1 MTMRMRLSIPRL
13 SIDCGWARLVSST
26 SPEIGNP
33 GPMPRTTWSPGR
45 LSAQG
50 WYGSYS
56 LRVSFQ
62 SRADVQANGHGAR
75 RSLIGIGG
83 RLTAPPTPPGIL
95 IVPRRF
101 ARVELQRHKCEAG
114 RECRRR
120 DYAAPSEA
128 PGVLTCAKTPSV
140 SPRRPQQGSLQYLY
154 RSSLK
159 RLCPFFHCRH
169 TQSSADPRF
178 QIGEHPW
185 GLTEA
190 EVATPSNEI
199 RPQLFD
205 DLWQG
210 FTPCPAGDLPDPRFE
225 FGKSLR
231 RDAPLAPVVRDT

>member
-1 MTMRMRLSIPRL
+1 MRQDPVGEPAATAARKLAIP
-13 SIDCGWARLVSST
+13 
-26 SPEIGNP
+26 
-33 GPMPRTTWSPGR
+33 
-45 LSAQG
+45 
-50 WYGSYS
+50 
-56 LRVSFQ
+56 LR
-62 SRADVQANGHGAR
+62 
-75 RSLIGIGG
+75 
-83 RLTAPPTPPGIL
+83 
-95 IVPRRF
+95 
-101 ARVELQRHKCEAG
+101 
-114 RECRRR
+114 
-120 DYAAPSEA
+120 
-128 PGVLTCAKTPSV
+128 
-140 SPRRPQQGSLQYLY
+140 

-231 RDAPLAPVVRDT
+231 RDAPLAPVVRDTKTQELPLLWPCHRAFRLVDLQPEPIGQEPAHGGHDPLAGAATANVDVAVVGVAAEVVTPPFQFLIELIEHEVAQKRRKWAALRRPFIYRTNQTVL